1 MMMMMMIMIMMI
13 IIIIMPPHLCT
24 GKGYYSINKWQ
35 WKLQMGNTKSKN
47 EYKRVQTG
55 TRRELSSLAEI

>member
-1 MMMMMMIMIMMI
+1 MIIIII

-24 GKGYYSINKWQ
+24 GKGYYSRNKWQ

-47 EYKRVQTG
+47 EYKRVQTVP
-55 TRRELSSLAEI
+55 EENYQVWQKCEEMS